1 MKNSY
6 EVPKM
11 NKNLK
16 RQKKVVIVKELV
28 NKRTEKV
35 SENVPQKDNVAFGK
49 GNVKIVFDMEV
60 DPTDDEDVKKAQAT
74 RDK

>member
-1 MKNSY
+1 
-6 EVPKM
+6 M
-11 NKNLK
+11 N
-16 RQKKVVIVKELV
+16 E
-28 NKRTEKV
+28 RTKKV
-35 SENVPQKDNVAFGK
+35 SENVSQKDNITFGK